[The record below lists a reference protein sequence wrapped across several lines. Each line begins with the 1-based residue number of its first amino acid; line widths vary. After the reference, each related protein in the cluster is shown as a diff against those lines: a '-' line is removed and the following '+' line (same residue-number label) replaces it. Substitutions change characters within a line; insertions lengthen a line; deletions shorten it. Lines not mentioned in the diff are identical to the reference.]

1 MIATLLIAAALSQA
15 PAPAPDDPAQLRAQ
29 IDALKKQ
36 LDQVHAKQDAN
47 GEKVQQFEQ
56 LRAKIDAPQ
65 PPWYEKWESWL
76 IAVFGLSG
84 GRGLQLLSRARR
96 VGWVIYAKLQAVDA
110 ATQTLVP
117 AVATIEA
124 QIDALAAAA
133 QAASQKPYDPDKIAR
148 AFEVGV
154 ASLNKI
160 KQSANTICESVQ
172 GILDAG
178 K

>member
-1 MIATLLIAAALSQA
+1 MPYSGYQAAA
-15 PAPAPDDPAQLRAQ
+15 
-29 IDALKKQ
+29 
-36 LDQVHAKQDAN
+36 
-47 GEKVQQFEQ
+47 
-56 LRAKIDAPQ
+56 
-65 PPWYEKWESWL
+65 
-76 IAVFGLSG
+76 
-84 GRGLQLLSRARR
+84 
-96 VGWVIYAKLQAVDA
+96 
-110 ATQTLVP
+110 
-117 AVATIEA
+117 A